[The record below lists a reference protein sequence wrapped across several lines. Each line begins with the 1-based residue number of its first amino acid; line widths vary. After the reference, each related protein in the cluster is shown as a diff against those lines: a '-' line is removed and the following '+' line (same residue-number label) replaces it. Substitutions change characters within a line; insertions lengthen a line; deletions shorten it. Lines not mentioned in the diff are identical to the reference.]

1 MAQTLASGVVIPAPG
16 DRISA
21 AGVQEMRTLGASVDT
36 GLSLAHAQVAQVDA
50 QVAQADAQS
59 RARDRGLED
68 QIAGMEGMTYVGA
81 WESGRTYRINEV
93 VTHGGDSWARLTAGS
108 AGEPGASP
116 TDWGLVAR
124 KGDGGGFG
132 ELTETGTPGLYETV
146 DNGVEGRLAALEYD
160 SGVRNIAGLIRP
172 GYTVERA
179 TVERA
184 GRTVTLA
191 FEGLIPA
198 ASGSGFP
205 FNTSALPEGFRPAG
219 ERPFQAVSTSG
230 AACRMAVRPAF
241 GVGIYGAT
249 AGTAYVATV
258 TYLVPPALPATLPGI

>member
-36 GLSLAHAQVAQVDA
+36 GLALTQAQTAQTDL
-50 QVAQADAQS
+50 QA
-59 RARDRGLED
+59 RARDADLAD

-81 WESGRTYRINEV
+81 WESGRTYRINDV

-132 ELTETGTPGLYETV
+132 ELAETAVTGLYDTV
-146 DNGVEGRLAALEYD
+146 DSGIQDQVDAL
-160 SGVRNIAGLIRP
+160 SGTTGLRDITGDYPEIEVPGQGGLLLSRVGNLIQVSLYGIRVPDATAGQHLSQF
-172 GYTVERA
+172 
-179 TVERA
+179 
-184 GRTVTLA
+184 L
-191 FEGLIPA
+191 PA
-198 ASGSGFP
+198 
-205 FNTSALPEGFRPAG
+205 GFRPLPGVLLMIPVLQGTTGTIRFRVTAAG
-219 ERPFQAVSTSG
+219 QMTIYNHNG
-230 AACRMAVRPAF
+230 ATL
-241 GVGIYGAT
+241 IYGSVTFAT
-249 AGTAYVATV
+249 ADDW
-258 TYLVPPALPATLPGI
+258 PATLPGTPA